1 MTKLEKIIYI
11 FENANIEGLCEPEYN
26 EMMEWLNNL
35 DESRFTN
42 DGGTIFNLLNEE
54 TINGTI

>member
-1 MTKLEKIIYI
+1 
-11 FENANIEGLCEPEYN
+11 
-26 EMMEWLNNL
+26 MMEWLNNL